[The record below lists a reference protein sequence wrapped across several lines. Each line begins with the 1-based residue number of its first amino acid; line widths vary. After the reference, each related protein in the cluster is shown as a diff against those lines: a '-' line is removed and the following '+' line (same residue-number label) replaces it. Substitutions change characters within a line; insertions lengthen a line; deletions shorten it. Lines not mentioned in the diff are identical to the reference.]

1 MKPTQAKSWALSVL
15 QGNNTPFFLGGT
27 GIGKSAIVQS
37 MVEELSGDR
46 KVSKKDVNPNA
57 NHFGYIDFRLSLYES
72 VDLGGLPYID
82 DKTDTQ
88 KRAFLGNLPQGGEG
102 VLFFDEYAQASG
114 SVQAIVGQLIYE
126 RQLGEY
132 TFPKGWKIICAG
144 NRASDRAGSFKLPS
158 HVIGRCSLI
167 DFEHSAED
175 WLAWATVND
184 VHQDVISYIG
194 YRQDALNIFD
204 AKVIKPQPS
213 PRSWTRLSD
222 TLKTEPPKHL
232 YQEGFATDVGE
243 EQAIEFSTFLSLKDD
258 VPDLGDILTG
268 KKVDVPESVGICYAT
283 ICALLGAMSD
293 AKDEVI
299 HDYFDNALAYI
310 EQFPSPE
317 FAIMFVR
324 QITSK
329 RDELKESKRFV
340 DFKVENQD
348 LEL

>member
-1 MKPTQAKSWALSVL
+1 MKPTQAKQIALRVL

-27 GIGKSAIVQS
+27 GIGKSAIVES
-37 MVEELSGDR
+37 IAHEISGDR
-46 KVSKKDVNPNA
+46 KLVRDAVNPTA
-57 NHFGYIDFRLSLYES
+57 NEFGFIDFRLSLYES

-82 DKTDTQ
+82 DDNVQ

-102 VLFFDEYAQASG
+102 IIFFDEYAQAHPSLQ
-114 SVQAIVGQLIYE
+114 SIVGQIIYE
-126 RQLGEY
+126 GRIGEY
-132 TFPKGWKIICAG
+132 TLPDGWKVICAG
-144 NRASDRAGSFKLPS
+144 NRASDRAGSNKLPS
-158 HVIGRCSLI
+158 HVIGRCSII
-167 DFEHSAED
+167 DFDHNTED
-175 WLAWATVND
+175 WLAWASVND

-194 YRQDALNIFD
+194 YRQDALNVFD
-204 AKVIKPQPS
+204 PKVVTPQPS

-222 TLKTEPPKHL
+222 TLKTEPPKSL
-232 YQEGFATDVGE
+232 FQDLFKCDVGE

-258 VPDLGDILTG
+258 VPHLGDILSG
-268 KKVDVPESVGICYAT
+268 KKVDVPDGVGICYAT

-293 AKDEVI
+293 ANDEVI
-299 HDYFDNALAYI
+299 HDYFDNALAYV

-329 RDELKESKRFV
+329 RVELKESKRFV

-348 LEL
+348 LEI